1 VKLKSLIPYVLLW
14 VGQCKI
20 NAKPHLPTVT
30 KSRHKR
36 MDLVWRFRTE
46 KFLVMAGCIASSF
59 LFFSFLDTFLV
70 GGMREEKEGLLC
82 IASKRSDAGFRRLW
96 STSRGTML
104 EGKDVECR
112 RVQRG

>member
-1 VKLKSLIPYVLLW
+1 
-14 VGQCKI
+14 
-20 NAKPHLPTVT
+20 
-30 KSRHKR
+30 
-36 MDLVWRFRTE
+36 M
-46 KFLVMAGCIASSF
+46 MAGCIASSF

-96 STSRGTML
+96 PTSRGTML